1 MFELAAAQVSCVDG
15 FQSLKLNH
23 ISIDEKR
30 IFKNLEG
37 ASGEVG

>member
-1 MFELAAAQVSCVDG
+1 MFELAAAQVSCADR
-15 FQSLKLNH
+15 FQSQKLNR
-23 ISIDEKR
+23 IYIDEKR